1 MSFLKNRKVSGVV
14 TILLVVIFAVAF
26 YMSYIVSGAEATRE
40 SRNHWHYP
48 EQGWGGIGHAVY
60 HKGVSSGCNA
70 DHSGMNICNCYSPCN
85 C

>member
-1 MSFLKNRKVSGVV
+1 MSFLSNQKVAGIVS
-14 TILLVVIFAVAF
+14 ILLVAIFAVAF
-26 YMSYIVSGAEATRE
+26 YMSYISGAEATRE
-40 SRNHWHYP
+40 ARNHWHYP

-70 DHSGMNICNCYSPCN
+70 DHSGMSMCSCYSPCN